1 MHPVGSAD
9 ASPFDWMEPS
19 VSEGQ
24 AGRERAATI
33 AAMERELADRAA
45 LLHRLGYSLSDAQLR
60 VRGNL
65 LWDFEVQGRPPIAAR
80 VDAIVARVYGRSKK
94 R

>member
-1 MHPVGSAD
+1 MHPAGYSE

-19 VSEGQ
+19 VPEGQ
-24 AGRERAATI
+24 AARERRTSLSAT
-33 AAMERELADRAA
+33 EREMAERAG
-45 LLHRLGYSLSDAQLR
+45 LLLRLGYSLADAQMR

-65 LWDFEVQGRPPIAAR
+65 LWDFEVQGRPALVSRA
-80 VDAIVARVYGRSKK
+80 DQIVARVYDRTKS